1 PSANAR
7 SLVETA
13 ADCTGVNPISTK
25 LLAFALGASFSGF
38 AGSVYAA
45 KLQAITPG
53 AFEFQVSIMLLCMVV
68 LGGAGSLK
76 GVILGGMLITL
87 FDRVLLSQ
95 STFVVRWVGR
105 TAGVA
110 ALASVDL
117 TLWRWFFFGLGLV
130 LVMLLRPEG
139 LAGRR
144 VRPVAAGA
152 DDAEDPMVLEPPPP
166 PRAEAIPRWLSDR
179 EPRGAADATGVH
191 LLELRSECTRDGV

>member
-1 PSANAR
+1 MLFR
-7 SLVETA
+7 S
-13 ADCTGVNPISTK
+13 

-87 FDRVLLSQ
+87 FDRVVLTQ
-95 STFVVRWVGR
+95 TTFMVRWVGR
-105 TAGVA
+105 TVGVA
-110 ALASVDL
+110 ALAAADL

-144 VRPVAAGA
+144 VRPPAAGA
-152 DDAEDPMVLEPPPP
+152 DDTDDPTVLEPTPA
-166 PRAEAIPRWLSDR
+166 PRVEAIPGWLRDR
-179 EPRGAADATGVH
+179 AQDRKSV
-191 LLELRSECTRDGV
+191 V